1 MSARRAVCGLCA
13 AAALAG
19 CSPKEIDIAV
29 NVVSTVCDQELDPF
43 MGVNVIEVRI
53 SGPGIETPLRTTTQ
67 RMDTRVQ
74 IPQIPAGPDRVIE
87 VRGLAEL
94 SSARPLSIGRSTPIE
109 IPDVLTDS
117 NKRLDINIF
126 MRRIDS
132 FTPPSSAAAPRECST
147 MRSLRAA
154 HTATLLKDG
163 RVFIAGGF
171 RFDGSNRLALVD
183 TEFFD
188 PNKGTFE
195 QGPVMAIG
203 GGTQLFKAFHTA
215 TLLRNGQV
223 MLFGGER
230 YTTGVTPQQT
240 SPQTVVLIFDVEQG
254 AFGAVPS
261 RQNPVNIARTR
272 HLAIPEASGRVL
284 IVGGQK
290 GSTLA
295 PVGEIEWFDPNTNRV
310 EVMTGENL
318 PRAEASAAAVQDGG
332 IIVVAGGVDG
342 AGMLSGDVNYFRFDG
357 SSFVRAGAT
366 QQMPAGRRGA
376 AAVPLADD
384 RTVLVMGGYNNATQ
398 MVPDPSSIAIKTGNN
413 TVESSNATIGE
424 RGDACAA
431 LLQGGNVLVTG
442 GRKVGGMADGS
453 ATLIRYDVAKATL
466 TAAAAAPMKVPRY
479 WHTCTTLADGS
490 VLVTGG
496 ASDGTGGGAT
506 TLRDALIYTPIPGD

>member
-1 MSARRAVCGLCA
+1 MSARRALGGLCV

-19 CSPKEIDIAV
+19 CGPKEIDIAV

-43 MGVNVIEVRI
+43 MGVNVIEIRI

-67 RMDTRVQ
+67 RSDTRVQ

-94 SSARPLSIGRSTPIE
+94 SSARPLSIGRSVPIK

-117 NKRLDINIF
+117 NSRLDINIF

-147 MRSLRAA
+147 MRSLRAG
-154 HTATLLKDG
+154 HTATVLNDG

-171 RFDGSNRLALVD
+171 RFDGTNRVALVD

-188 PNKGTFE
+188 PGKGTFE
-195 QGPVMAIG
+195 QGPVLALS
-203 GGTQLFKAFHTA
+203 GGTQLAKAFHTA

-223 MLFGGER
+223 LLIGGEK
-230 YTTGVTPQQT
+230 YAANSAIPQ
-240 SPQTVVLIFDVEQG
+240 PQATVLIFDVDQG
-254 AFGAVPS
+254 AYGAVPS
-261 RQNPVNIARTR
+261 RLNPPNVSRTQ
-272 HLAIPEASGRVL
+272 HQAVTEASGRVL
-284 IVGGQK
+284 IVGGRK
-290 GSTLA
+290 GSTLT
-295 PVGEIEWFDPNTNRV
+295 PVTEVEWFDPNTNRV
-310 EVMTGENL
+310 EVMTGESL

-332 IIVVAGGVDG
+332 IIVVAGGVDTAG
-342 AGMLSGDVNYFRFDG
+342 ALSGEVNYYRFDG

-376 AAVPLADD
+376 AAVPLADNK
-384 RTVLVMGGYNNATQ
+384 TVLLMGGYNDATQ
-398 MVPDPSSIAIKTGNN
+398 YVPDPSSIAIKTGNN
-413 TVESSNATIGE
+413 TVESSSATIGE

-431 LLQGGNVLVTG
+431 LLLGGNVLVTG
-442 GRKVGGMADGS
+442 GRKAGGMADGS

-479 WHTCTTLADGS
+479 WHTCTTLVDGS

-496 ASDGTGGGAT
+496 VTDGAGGAST
-506 TLRDALIYTPIPGD
+506 TVRDALIYTPIPGD